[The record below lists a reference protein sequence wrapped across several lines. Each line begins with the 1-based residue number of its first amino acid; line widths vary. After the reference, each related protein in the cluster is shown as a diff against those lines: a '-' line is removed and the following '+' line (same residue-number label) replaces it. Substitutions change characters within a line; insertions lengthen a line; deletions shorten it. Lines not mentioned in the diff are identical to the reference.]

1 MVVHKGILSIIT
13 TDDEGGVSMST
24 EIPAKVIEELV
35 KDMDKDKAL
44 IDIINKLLLLYK
56 SGALDT
62 AIDLLMTIKNIS
74 SVITDSM
81 VDNVA
86 LMLRELAPLIDALVS
101 SPLVK
106 MLGDSLNDV
115 EVDEAIIKV
124 REKGVGLSDVIG
136 LMRNDDVLTG
146 LYLFLTIMKSLGKKV
161 KELKP

>member
-1 MVVHKGILSIIT
+1 
-13 TDDEGGVSMST
+13 MST